1 MQKIEHI
8 GIVVNNIDEA
18 NNIFE
23 KIIGKKN
30 YKHEHVIS
38 EDVSTSFFKLGESKI
53 ELIASKKTDH
63 TINKYLKK
71 NSNALHHI
79 AIRVDNIIS
88 EMDRISKLGIRIL
101 NETPKKGADNM
112 LICFLHPKDTCGV
125 LIELC
130 QEIN

>member
-30 YKHEHVIS
+30 YKQEHVIS

-71 NSNALHHI
+71 IVMPYTILLLEL
-79 AIRVDNIIS
+79 IIS
-88 EMDRISKLGIRIL
+88 LAKW
-101 NETPKKGADNM
+101 
-112 LICFLHPKDTCGV
+112 
-125 LIELC
+125 IESLS
-130 QEIN
+130 